1 MHKNQD
7 SEVPQILLNDGNYMP
22 AIGLGILGTDD
33 IEAKKIVMDAISV
46 GYRMFDTASLYG
58 NEIGVGSGVEASE
71 IPRSDLFVI
80 TKLHEDIDSYDST
93 LKAFDLSMKK
103 LGLDYLD
110 LYLIHWPQPK
120 IGKYP
125 EIWKAFEEIKKSG
138 RVKSIGVSNFTEE
151 QLTILSNESSVIPCV
166 NQVELHPSFQQSNLR
181 KFNRKLGIVTQAWS
195 PIGGQGQFKSLL
207 DVYIGPDDK
216 NPVLIGLG
224 KKHNLTPAKMRKFL
238 EDLPVGTVLN
248 NETLA
253 GIGKK
258 HGRSV
263 AQIVLRWHIE
273 IGVVPLPKTS
283 KVNRLAENIDVFNF
297 SLDAEDRLAISK
309 LETGLR
315 TGFDPE
321 LFN

>member
-1 MHKNQD
+1 MNTD
-7 SEVPQILLNDGNYMP
+7 LENPVPRIRLNDGNNMP

-33 IEAKKIVMDAISV
+33 EQAKNIVIDAISA

-58 NEIGVGSGVEASE
+58 NEIGVGSGINASE
-71 IPRSDLFVI
+71 ISRSDLYVI
-80 TKLHEDIDSYDST
+80 TKLHEDIDNYDST
-93 LKAFDLSMKK
+93 LIAFDLSMKK

-138 RVKSIGVSNFTEE
+138 RVRSIGVSNFTEK

-166 NQVELHPSFQQSNLR
+166 NQVELHPSFQQNVLR
-181 KFNRKLGIVTQAWS
+181 EVNNKLGILTQAWS

-207 DVYIGPDDK
+207 NIFVGPDDR
-216 NPVLIGLG
+216 NQVLIGLG
-224 KKHNLTPAKMRKFL
+224 KKHNLSPAEMRKYL

-248 NETLA
+248 NETLHK
-253 GIGKK
+253 IGEK
-258 HGRSV
+258 HGKSV
-263 AQIVLRWHIE
+263 AQVVLRWHIE

-283 KVNRLAENIDVFNF
+283 KVERLAENIDVFNF
-297 SLDAEDRLAISK
+297 SLDEDDHQAISQ